1 MAIGKLD
8 DKEIDIIATRNG
20 PKRYIHVTETMSDS
34 ETRTRELAP
43 LMAVQDNYEKVVIT
57 MDQPLDT
64 DINGIKI
71 VNALDFLLDGETQ

>member
-1 MAIGKLD
+1 MYKRQ
-8 DKEIDIIATRNG
+8 EIDFIATSNG
-20 PKRYIHVTETMSDS
+20 PKRYIQVTETMSDS
-34 ETRTRELAP
+34 ETRKRELAP

>member
-1 MAIGKLD
+1 M
-8 DKEIDIIATRNG
+8 
-20 PKRYIHVTETMSDS
+20 TETMSDS
-34 ETRTRELAP
+34 ETRKRELAP

>member
-1 MAIGKLD
+1 
-8 DKEIDIIATRNG
+8 
-20 PKRYIHVTETMSDS
+20 MSDS
-34 ETRTRELAP
+34 ETRKRELAP

>member
-1 MAIGKLD
+1 
-8 DKEIDIIATRNG
+8 
-20 PKRYIHVTETMSDS
+20 MSDS